1 MKSSSRSFRLVSLAL
16 VIGWGTFVP
25 LEATL
30 AVSAEQRAQSAS
42 PASSTCSVAALSR
55 LTRHKIASGETLD
68 SIAQRYNL
76 LPATIIG
83 LNPVLRDGSL
93 PVGTEISIPPYNGIR
108 VNVPSGQTWRDV
120 ARTYNVRADLLFEG
134 NGCRATP
141 DRVVFIPG
149 VNWSPNQRVGE
160 TAANSPLKGYPLPAT
175 APIVMNFGWQLDSP
189 NSEVDYSNGVQLQA
203 AAGTSVLAVGD
214 GTVAFAGVQR
224 EYSGKLVVI
233 NHDQGFQ
240 TRYAMLGDV
249 VVQAGQKV
257 KQGDKLGTVGAV
269 AAGAAG
275 STGTATAAAQGRLDF
290 EVRTNSNLGWVA
302 QDPGDYLSGLRRERR
317 R

>member
-1 MKSSSRSFRLVSLAL
+1 MKSSFRSFPFVSLAL
-16 VIGWGTFVP
+16 IVGWGTIAP
-25 LEATL
+25 LQAT
-30 AVSAEQRAQSAS
+30 AQSTS
-42 PASSTCSVAALSR
+42 PSATSTCAAAALSR
-55 LTRHKIASGETLD
+55 LTRHTIASGETLD

-76 LPATIIG
+76 LPATLIG

-93 PVGTEISIPPYNGIR
+93 PIGTAISVPPYNGIR
-108 VNVPSGQTWRDV
+108 VDVPAGQTWRDL

-134 NGCRATP
+134 NGCQATP
-141 DRVVFIPG
+141 GRVVFIPG

-160 TAANSPLKGYPLPAT
+160 TATSSPLKGYPLPAAAT
-175 APIVMNFGWQLDSP
+175 IVMNFGWQLDSP
-189 NSEVDYSNGVQLQA
+189 NSEVDYSNGVQLAA

-224 EYSGKLVVI
+224 EYSGRLVVI

-257 KQGDKLGTVGAV
+257 KQGDKLGTV
-269 AAGAAG
+269 AAGAEGAE
-275 STGTATAAAQGRLDF
+275 ARLDF

>member
-1 MKSSSRSFRLVSLAL
+1 MKSSFRSFPLVLLAL
-16 VIGWGTFVP
+16 MMGWIATP
-25 LEATL
+25 LE
-30 AVSAEQRAQSAS
+30 VFAQSG
-42 PASSTCSVAALSR
+42 SSTCPAAALSR

-108 VNVPSGQTWRDV
+108 VDVPSGQTWRDL

-134 NGCRATP
+134 NGCQATP
-141 DRVVFIPG
+141 GRVVFIPG

-269 AAGAAG
+269 AAGAESSTG
-275 STGTATAAAQGRLDF
+275 STGTTAAAAQGRLDF

>member
-1 MKSSSRSFRLVSLAL
+1 M
-16 VIGWGTFVP
+16 GWGTIAP
-25 LEATL
+25 LQAT
-30 AVSAEQRAQSAS
+30 AQSTS
-42 PASSTCSVAALSR
+42 PSTSSTCAAAALSR
-55 LTRHKIASGETLD
+55 LTRHTIASGETLD
-68 SIAQRYNL
+68 SIAQRYDL
-76 LPATIIG
+76 LPATLIG

-93 PVGTEISIPPYNGIR
+93 PIGTTISVPPYNGIR
-108 VNVPSGQTWRDV
+108 VDVPAGQTWRDL

-134 NGCRATP
+134 NGCQATP
-141 DRVVFIPG
+141 GRVVFIPG

-160 TAANSPLKGYPLPAT
+160 TAANSPLKGYPLPAAAT
-175 APIVMNFGWQLDSP
+175 IVMNFGWQLDSP
-189 NSEVDYSNGVQLQA
+189 NSEVDYSNGVQLAA

-224 EYSGKLVVI
+224 EYSGRLVVI

-240 TRYAMLGDV
+240 TRYALLGDV

-257 KQGDKLGTVGAV
+257 KQGDKLGTV
-269 AAGAAG
+269 AAAAEG
-275 STGTATAAAQGRLDF
+275 ATAGLDF